1 MRGILPVRYWLVL
14 AALAV
19 ASVVFG
25 VIRLRTSP
33 FADLSQEQIRGLI
46 SGQRIDPGFSQ
57 WIAGY
62 SGGTRSVKEEIRI
75 QFTEAP
81 DSAKRAE
88 ALRESP
94 LKLKPE
100 IKGKLSW
107 ADDYTLRFVPE
118 KPLDFA
124 TVYGIDLQLD
134 HLFPILTERFKTF
147 SFAFQTEV
155 LRVRVKG
162 LGFTEKGELTAT
174 VQTSDY
180 VTDKSVEKA
189 LSMESLPGSPRWSH
203 NPEGTI
209 HTLLLDDPRTGS
221 EEDAAL
227 TLNLNTLGAKGNLKR
242 RFKLPPKGVFTF
254 FGAEETEEPEHSIL
268 VHFTYPLDPDQPE
281 AGLVYLK
288 NVATEGTS
296 QSGCDVRIPVPSD
309 LYGDQQ
315 IGISA
320 GLRSGTG
327 RIIPTPFTMP
337 IALRPGL
344 PGLRLPGKGYIVPD
358 AGQQAFVAFE
368 ARALR
373 QANVEVYRIY
383 PNNVPEFLASQNLD
397 VPMQSFYQRTLG
409 RPVGKL
415 TVNLPEDARPGEY
428 ARYRVD
434 ISKIIADAP
443 TALHYARFTFR
454 PDQMR
459 YACPDMQGTPKGAL
473 TKVSDQEEESD
484 PSFDWPDDGNNYY
497 EDEGGRWTGRYNEYE
512 YDEQGNQIE
521 PKPLPAPCLQNY
533 AYDPPQGMEGGSIQI
548 GTYLLRSNLGLQ
560 ARVGAG
566 GTVDVVATDIRTAE
580 PLAGVQVQVL
590 SKQHQVLASGRT
602 QGNGVVQLK
611 SGKRPAP
618 LLIVATGKEGSAYLS
633 LSNAAALDYSA
644 FAEQLQGG
652 GVDDG
657 SPLKGFLYTERGTYR
672 PGDTLHVGF
681 ILQGADKSPLTAPV
695 VLEVRNSKGTEI
707 YHRAKAETL
716 GQHYRWNVPTEPS
729 APTGGYSLYVRAGD
743 KSFYKRIGVETIRP
757 NRMAI
762 RMKLSAPA
770 YLSGSEGRAEVEAR
784 YLYGSP
790 AAELAVSTRSTA
802 SLTSFSPEGYEDFN
816 FRNYNKPEPDLT
828 AVAGLVLDGKTDTDG
843 KATLPFAVPVY
854 PNLAPVKLTLT
865 TQVFEKGGQFSQ
877 QFSQMLVHP
886 VASYVGIREAKK
898 PDAGSYALEQPI
910 GLDVVVIDALN
921 ARKVGGRRSLT
932 YTLTRLDWIWWY
944 EAVSGENFYNGAAT
958 QNRVK
963 SGQID
968 VVDGA
973 GSLSVSLPKW
983 GRYAVEIFDP
993 QTQHSTSQVIYVG
1006 TPDTEET
1013 GNDPLQRMKL
1023 KASKKTYAPGET
1035 AKLLLPQGQVHKGD
1049 RVLVSLEAG
1058 NRTLSHTWC
1067 TVDYASV
1074 SVPLPQDAGPNCYA
1088 HVTLLRPYAEAGVGK
1103 PLRAYGLVELE
1114 ISAGHGPLTPLL
1126 KAPEEGKPGQPVT
1139 VEVSE
1144 KFGQGMTYVL
1154 AMVDEGLLNLT
1165 NFKTPDPAP
1174 DLNGRRALQVRA
1186 YDMFGQVIE
1195 RGMLSGTTLLAAGGD
1210 GYAKMAMEVADRE
1223 EARNS
1228 LIVEAV
1234 SRVRGPFT
1242 LKPGEKAKH
1251 TLEAPAYPG
1260 AVRWM
1265 VIANTPENG
1274 ASTEALTRVKADL
1287 ILEASLPRVVST
1299 GDEIAL
1305 PLEVESFLKKNA
1317 TARLEA
1323 TVVSGPAK
1331 LVGGSVKTLS
1341 LAPKSGRQKVELRLK
1356 AGNQDG
1362 LLVLKLKAT
1371 AGSAVAE
1378 RGFRLPVR
1386 LANRPQ
1392 RRVTDGVLAQG
1403 EKLNWPGLV
1412 PDAIPGPLEA
1422 ELATAPPLGL
1432 KDRLRYLL
1440 TYPYGC
1446 AEQTVSAAVA
1456 QLYLPD
1462 VLTLNEAGARRAS
1475 ENVQAAIKRL
1485 NLYEV
1490 GSGMLALWPGM
1501 AQEDVAAS
1509 AYACYFL
1516 QEAQTKGY
1524 GESAQRKR
1532 LERALK
1538 RYLSNATHP
1547 KNPAERNLHAF
1558 VLYCL
1563 GNAADEAAL
1572 NRQAQ
1577 DPKLPQ
1583 QGYTLLAGAYLRRYA
1598 FAPAK
1603 EMLARQA
1610 KAIASG
1616 PYEGAYASPIR
1627 DMAIAA
1633 GIDAGLNTNRL
1644 SPLLLKLAQE
1654 VRKSPYLSTQELGW
1668 AFASLAKLPHGK
1680 NDGQVSIG
1688 TETATLSSQAR
1699 SVDVSAGKAAPVV
1712 QNKGTAPVYVHVSQT
1727 YIPAPGKEPVSANG
1741 LMLQVQYVDDLNQP
1755 IDPKDLKQGQQFTAQ
1770 MTVTNRSGIFL
1781 DNLAL
1786 SFPIPGGWEINNDRL
1801 AQDAAGTEETYQ
1813 PGVIFEDIR
1822 DDRVNRFFML
1832 ENGKSIRF
1840 RTRLTAAYLG
1850 SFAQP
1855 GITTEAMYLPQ
1866 YQANAVG
1873 GRVTVR

>member
-1 MRGILPVRYWLVL
+1 MSGILPVRYWLVL

-19 ASVVFG
+19 SSVIFG
-25 VIRLRTSP
+25 IIRLRTSP
-33 FADLSQEQIRGLI
+33 FADLNQDQIRGLI

-81 DSAKRAE
+81 DSARRAE
-88 ALRESP
+88 TLRKSP
-94 LKLKPE
+94 LRLKPE

-107 ADDYTLRFVPE
+107 ADAYTLRFVPE

-134 HLFPILTERFKTF
+134 QLFPILTERFKNF

-155 LRVRVKG
+155 LRTRIKG

-180 VTDKSVEKA
+180 VEAKKVEKA
-189 LSMESLPGSPRWSH
+189 VALGYLSGTPRWSH

-209 HTLLLDDPRTGS
+209 HTLLLDDPRTGN
-221 EEDAAL
+221 EEEAGL
-227 TLNLNTLGAKGNLKR
+227 TVDLNTLGSKGTLKR
-242 RFKLPPKGVFTF
+242 AFKLPPKGVFSF

-296 QSGCDVRIPVPSD
+296 YSGCDVRIPVPSD

-320 GLRSGTG
+320 GLRSGSG
-327 RIIPTPFTMP
+327 GIIPVALTMP

-383 PNNVPEFLASQNLD
+383 PNNVPEFLATQNLD
-397 VPMQSFYQRTLG
+397 APAQSFYQRTLG

-415 TVNLPEDARPGEY
+415 TVNLPEDAKPGEY

-434 ISKIIADAP
+434 ISKLIADAP
-443 TALHYARFTFR
+443 TALHYARLSFR

-459 YACPDMQGTPKGAL
+459 YACPDVQAAAKGSL
-473 TKVSDQEEESD
+473 STVPDQDEEED
-484 PSFDWPDDGNNYY
+484 PGFDSPGGGDEFYEGDGSN
-497 EDEGGRWTGRYNEYE
+497 WTGRYDEYT
-512 YDEQGNQIE
+512 YDEEGNQH
-521 PKPLPAPCLQNY
+521 KDTKLAAPCLQSY
-533 AYDPPQGMEGGSIQI
+533 TYDPPQGLEGGSIQI

-560 ARVGAG
+560 ARVGATG
-566 GTVDVVATDIRTAE
+566 MVDVVATDIRTAE
-580 PLAGVQVQVL
+580 PLAGIEVQVL

-602 QGNGVVQLK
+602 QANGVAQLK
-611 SGKRPAP
+611 AGKRPAP
-618 LLIVATGKEGSAYLS
+618 LLVVATGKEGSAYLS
-633 LSNAAALDYSA
+633 LSNTAALDYSA
-644 FAEQLQGG
+644 FADQLQGG

-716 GQHYRWNVPTEPS
+716 GQHYRWNVPTEPT

-743 KSFYKRIGVETIRP
+743 KSFYKRVGVETIRP

-762 RMKLSAPA
+762 QFRLSETAF
-770 YLSGSEGRAEVEAR
+770 LSGSEGKAEVEAR

-790 AAELAVSTRSTA
+790 AADLALSTRSTA
-802 SLTSFSPEGYEDFN
+802 SLTSFSPAGYEEFN
-816 FRNYNKPEPDLT
+816 FRDYNQPDPDLGAT
-828 AVAGLVLDGKTDTDG
+828 PGLVLDGRTDADG
-843 KATLPFAVPVY
+843 KATLVFSAPVY
-854 PNLAPVKLTLT
+854 PKLAPVKLTLT

-877 QFSQMLVHP
+877 QFSQTTVHP
-886 VASYVGIREAKK
+886 VPSYVGIREAKK
-898 PDAGSYALEQPI
+898 PDAGSYALQQPI
-910 GLDVVVIDALN
+910 GLDLVVVDALS
-921 ARKVGGRRSLT
+921 AKKLAGRRPLRYSI
-932 YTLTRLDWIWWY
+932 TRLDWVWWY

-968 VVDGA
+968 VVDGS

-983 GRYAVEIFDP
+983 GRYAVEVFDP

-1013 GNDPLQRMKL
+1013 GNDPLQRIKL

-1035 AKLLLPQGQVHKGD
+1035 ATLLLPQAQVRKGD

-1088 HVTLLRPYAEAGVGK
+1088 HVTLLRPYAEAGIGK

-1126 KAPEEGKPGQPVT
+1126 KAPEEGKPGQPIT

-1144 KFGQGMTYVL
+1144 KSGQGMTYVL

-1174 DLNGRRALQVRA
+1174 DLNGRRALQVRS

-1195 RGMLSGTTLLAAGGD
+1195 RGLLSGTTLLAAGGD

-1305 PLEVESFLKKNA
+1305 PLELESFLKKSA

-1323 TVVSGPAK
+1323 TLVTGPAK

-1341 LAPKSGRQKVELRLK
+1341 MAPKAGRQKVELRLK

-1362 LLVLKLKAT
+1362 LVVLKLKAT

-1378 RGFRLPVR
+1378 RVFRLPVR

-1392 RRVTDGVLAQG
+1392 RRVTDVVLAQG
-1403 EKLNWPGLV
+1403 QKLNWPGLI
-1412 PDAIPGPLEA
+1412 PDAIAGPLEA

-1446 AEQTVSAAVA
+1446 AEQSVSAAVA
-1456 QLYLPD
+1456 QLYLPE
-1462 VLTLNEAGARRAS
+1462 VLTLNEEGARRAS
-1475 ENVQAAIKRL
+1475 ENVQAAIKRMK
-1485 NLYEV
+1485 LYEV

-1538 RYLSNATHP
+1538 RYLSNTTNP

-1563 GNAADEAAL
+1563 GSAADEASL
-1572 NRQAQ
+1572 NRLAQ

-1598 FAPAK
+1598 FSPAK
-1603 EMLARQA
+1603 QMLAQQA
-1610 KAIASG
+1610 KATASG

-1633 GIDAGLNTNRL
+1633 GIDAGMNTNRL

-1668 AFASLAKLPHGK
+1668 AFAALAKLPHGK
-1680 NDGQVSIG
+1680 NDGQVMIG
-1688 TETATLSSQAR
+1688 AESATVSNQAR
-1699 SVDVSAGKAAPVV
+1699 SVDVDPGKAAPAI
-1712 QNKGTAPVYVHVSQT
+1712 QNKGAAPVYVHVSQT

-1741 LMLQVQYVDDLNQP
+1741 LTLQVLYLDDLNRP

-1832 ENGKSIRF
+1832 EKGKSIRF
-1840 RTRLTAAYLG
+1840 RTRLTAAYRG

-1855 GITTEAMYLPQ
+1855 GINTEAMYLPQ
-1866 YQANAVG
+1866 YQANVIG